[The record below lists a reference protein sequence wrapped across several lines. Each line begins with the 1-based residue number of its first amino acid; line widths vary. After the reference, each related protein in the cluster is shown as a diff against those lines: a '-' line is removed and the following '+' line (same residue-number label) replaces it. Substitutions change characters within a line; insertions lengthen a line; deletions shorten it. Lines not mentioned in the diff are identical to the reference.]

1 MPHRGIVVA
10 LIAGGL
16 IALPAALSAQQATPA
31 AKAKAKQQRTPEP
44 DYDIEELTPG
54 QIQRA
59 QEREQ
64 REQRARRTAAPGSS
78 ARDTTATTAPASKA
92 APASPA
98 RAVACSGIFAKDTTH
113 LKLATVFAV
122 QNVTFTDVEAPDAAK
137 VMATVLF
144 PKDPKRRLEVWWQN
158 EAARSGI
165 YLIVING
172 QSTWSTPKGLR
183 LGLGLAAIEKLNGKP
198 FKLKGFDK
206 DGGSVS
212 DWQEGALASLP
223 GGCKV
228 GARLAPSPKAPQA
241 ARDEVTSTKEFLST
255 DASMRAAAPA
265 IAEIILGY

>member
-1 MPHRGIVVA
+1 MRLRGIVVS

-16 IALPAALSAQQATPA
+16 IVLPASLSAQQAAPA
-31 AKAKAKQQRTPEP
+31 ARAKQQRTQPPEP

-64 REQRARRTAAPGSS
+64 REQRARRNAAPGSS
-78 ARDTTATTAPASKA
+78 ARDTTATTPPAKA

-144 PKDPKRRLEVWWQN
+144 PKDPK
-158 EAARSGI
+158 
-165 YLIVING
+165 
-172 QSTWSTPKGLR
+172 
-183 LGLGLAAIEKLNGKP
+183 
-198 FKLKGFDK
+198 
-206 DGGSVS
+206 
-212 DWQEGALASLP
+212 
-223 GGCKV
+223 
-228 GARLAPSPKAPQA
+228 
-241 ARDEVTSTKEFLST
+241 
-255 DASMRAAAPA
+255 
-265 IAEIILGY
+265 